1 MPTSQTIPTCQPI
14 ASDLFPVI
22 LNFTKNTLYENIL
35 VKKIIS
41 KILVTVRSKSEAVG
55 CRALA

>member
-22 LNFTKNTLYENIL
+22 LNFTKNTLL
-35 VKKIIS
+35 QKVKKI
-41 KILVTVRSKSEAVG
+41 
-55 CRALA
+55 